1 MRTVFICLLLL
12 LMAGV
17 AFAGDG
23 HSVTLLRLHL
33 REIVGLISFGALG
46 AMLLWVLRK

>member
-1 MRTVFICLLLL
+1 MRTFILCLLLL
-12 LMAGV
+12 LMTGV

-23 HSVTLLRLHL
+23 HVTLLRLHL